1 MCVWL
6 RVGVFFVANLKLSHS
21 LVVNEDRLCKSQSFS
36 CIFPFIILALSDF
49 LSLTCIF
56 HILNVMLPDIV
67 HMLHSDI
74 QYVLILTIHSP
85 FFCPLF

>member
-1 MCVWL
+1 MCAWL

-36 CIFPFIILALSDF
+36 CIFPFLILALSDF

-56 HILNVMLPDIV
+56 HILNFLSP
-67 HMLHSDI
+67 DI
-74 QYVLILTIHSP
+74 QYVQILTIHCP